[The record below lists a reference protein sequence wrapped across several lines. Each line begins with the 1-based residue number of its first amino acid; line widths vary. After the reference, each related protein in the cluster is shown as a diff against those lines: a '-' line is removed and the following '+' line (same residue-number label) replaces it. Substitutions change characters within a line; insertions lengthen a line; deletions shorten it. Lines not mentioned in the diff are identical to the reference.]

1 MTSTVPTTVGAGDPA
16 AQPPAP
22 RRRPRRPALPAV
34 IVLVAVLLAAM
45 VAATAIG
52 SVPLSPGTVLGVLFD
67 RLTRRPA
74 ADPLADQ
81 IIWDIRF
88 PRVLAGALAG
98 AGLAAAGV
106 CLQALVRNP
115 LADPYLLG
123 VSSGASLGAVLM
135 LVAAPAALAGLGVTG
150 AAFGTACLT
159 VVVVFLLAQRGG
171 RMADRRLIL
180 AGVAVAY
187 LANAVTSFVQLSI
200 APGQLQG
207 IMFWLMGSLA
217 GVQWTALATMTPLVL
232 SGIAVLLLSVRG
244 LNGIAAGDDTAFG
257 LGINVHWFRIR
268 LLLAGSLLTAAVVSA
283 AGGIGFVG
291 LVIPH
296 VARLL
301 VGGDHRRLLPVAL
314 LLGAAFMVLVDL
326 GARTLAAPSELPIG
340 IITAVVGAPYF
351 LYLLRRKEIG

>member
-1 MTSTVPTTVGAGDPA
+1 MTSAPATGRAAAAVGPRTPRA
-16 AQPPAP
+16 
-22 RRRPRRPALPAV
+22 RRRWPVLAA
-34 IVLVAVLLAAM
+34 LVAALLLAA

-52 SVPLSPGTVLGVLFD
+52 SVPVSPGAVLRVLAGHLTGRGV
-67 RLTRRPA
+67 T
-74 ADPLADQ
+74 DPLADQ
-81 IIWDIRF
+81 IIWDLRF
-88 PRVLAGALAG
+88 PRVLAGALVG
-98 AGLAAAGV
+98 AALAAAGV

-135 LVAAPAALAGLGVTG
+135 LVAAPAALAGLGITG
-150 AAFGTACLT
+150 AAFGAACLT

-187 LANAVTSFVQLSI
+187 LANAATSYVQLSI

-217 GVQWTALATMTPLVL
+217 GVQWSALTTLAPLVL
-232 SGIAVLLLSVRG
+232 LGTAVLVLSARG

-257 LGINVHWFRIR
+257 VGINVHWFRVR
-268 LLLAGSLLTAAVVSA
+268 LLLVGSLLTAAVVSV

-301 VGGDHRRLLPVAL
+301 VGGDHRRLLPVAV
-314 LLGAAFMVLVDL
+314 LLGATFLVLVDL

-340 IITAVVGAPYF
+340 IITAAVGAPYF